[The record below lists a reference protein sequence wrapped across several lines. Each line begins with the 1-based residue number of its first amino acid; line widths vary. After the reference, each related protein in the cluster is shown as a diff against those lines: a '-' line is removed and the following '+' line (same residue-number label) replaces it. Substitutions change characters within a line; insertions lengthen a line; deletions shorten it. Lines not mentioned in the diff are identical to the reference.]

1 MEVFNKIILG
11 TVQFGL
17 NYGINNRTGKPT
29 EETVFNILNLAYQKG
44 ISILD
49 TADAYG
55 DSINVIGS
63 YHLSH
68 TNRFLVNTKFSKNET
83 PIYEQLIN
91 AITKLGIENVNT
103 YFYHKFSDFVQY
115 SEIGDE
121 LLDLKRKKLINKIGL
136 SVYGNDQLEKALDT
150 EWIDVIQVPFNILDN
165 YTQKGKLLE
174 KAKKRNKEIQART
187 IFLQGLFFMSLSD
200 LPIILKPLQ
209 PYLEKIRDI
218 SFKNKIEVEEL
229 ALKYVINQSCIDNV
243 IIGIDSSSQLER
255 NTDCLLKNLELPVSV
270 LKELNN
276 LHLEFT
282 DLLNP
287 LNWK

>member
-1 MEVFNKIILG
+1 MEVLKKIILG

-17 NYGINNRTGKPT
+17 NYGINNRIGKPT
-29 EETVFNILNLAYQKG
+29 EETVFNILDLAYQKG

-83 PIYEQLIN
+83 PIYEQLIK
-91 AITKLGIENVNT
+91 AITMLGIENVNT

-136 SVYGNDQLEKALDT
+136 SVYGNDQLEKALDS
-150 EWIDVIQVPFNILDN
+150 EWIDVIQAPFNILDN
-165 YTQKGKLLE
+165 NNQKGKLLE
-174 KAKKRNKEIQART
+174 KAKKRNKEIQARS
-187 IFLQGLFFMSLSD
+187 IFLQGLFFMPLSD
-200 LPIILKPLQ
+200 LPIKLRPLQ

-218 SFKNKIEVEEL
+218 AYKNKIEIEEL
-229 ALKYVINQSCIDNV
+229 ALKYVINQTCIDNV

-255 NTDCLLKNLELPVSV
+255 NTDCFLKNQELPVSV
-270 LKELNN
+270 LEELNN
-276 LHLEFT
+276 LRLELT

-287 LNWK
+287 VNWN